1 MQSAATMSLYQKA
14 RRSNVVRFSSSFCK
28 GVKKNC
34 NATMTSFAKENQRE
48 GSFTKVNEERKK
60 SCAKESDVSKEN
72 DERRIFNA

>member
-1 MQSAATMSLYQKA
+1 
-14 RRSNVVRFSSSFCK
+14 VRFSSSFCK

-60 SCAKESDVSKEN
+60 SLRQNQMFRREN
-72 DERRIFNA
+72 DERRIFSAK